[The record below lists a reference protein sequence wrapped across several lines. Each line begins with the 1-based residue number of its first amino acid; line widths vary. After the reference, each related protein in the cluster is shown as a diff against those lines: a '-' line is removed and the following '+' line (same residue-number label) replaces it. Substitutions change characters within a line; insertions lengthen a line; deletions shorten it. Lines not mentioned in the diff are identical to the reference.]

1 MSLKEKLFYLL
12 IKLITDYLIVLHT
25 LSLYVSLSFFISLSP
40 LSVIFALSL
49 SLSPLSLFISLSFTL
64 SLSPLSFPLSLSLS
78 VSVSVSLSLSLE
90 AHSVPHNTR
99 CNAGL
104 LSSLPLL
111 DETSKL
117 PDPVWLVSCRVLIV
131 SVVGGEVGDDVVLGG
146 ATLMLDVAD
155 I

>member
-1 MSLKEKLFYLL
+1 MLTKFIGSTVLLSPVDVSKREAVLL
-12 IKLITDYLIVLHT
+12 IDKTHYGLPHSPPYPI
-25 LSLYVSLSFFISLSP
+25 SLCLSLSFFISLSP

-49 SLSPLSLFISLSFTL
+49 SIS
-64 SLSPLSFPLSLSLS
+64 LSLSLYPS
-78 VSVSVSLSLSLE
+78 LLSLSLSLE

-131 SVVGGEVGDDVVLGG
+131 SVVGGEVGDDVVSGG